1 MLKGNQFLEYKAT
14 ALLEQAFFK
23 NHSEYGCRCLF
34 LTLAVSFH
42 WKNGISQMTNAFFF
56 YDLHLSSLTDI
67 YILLRVLVFG
77 WFFCFGNII

>member
-1 MLKGNQFLEYKAT
+1 MVVDVF
-14 ALLEQAFFK
+14 
-23 NHSEYGCRCLF
+23 F

-42 WKNGISQMTNAFFF
+42 WKNGISQTTNAFFF
-56 YDLHLSSLTDI
+56 YDLHLSSSTDI

>member
-1 MLKGNQFLEYKAT
+1 MLKGNQFIEYKAT

-23 NHSEYGCRCLF
+23 NHSEYGCRCLS

-42 WKNGISQMTNAFFF
+42 ISQTTNAFFF

-77 WFFCFGNII
+77 